1 MGVKF
6 TKENAKEMQKR
17 AIQKRKANDLER
29 KSARAIVQALF
40 DTKKK
45 GKDGVERTY
54 KELMIQVM
62 FKGAM
67 DYGDLRKMDYLLR
80 LIGESADNT
89 TKIDVTTKGKD
100 VTAPPRIVF
109 KSTPLT
115 EKDLAEIQD
124 VENGRQR
131 SMDNTGIQEAED
143 SL

>member
-29 KSARAIVQALF
+29 KSARAIVQALL
-40 DTKKK
+40 DTKKE

-89 TKIDVTTKGKD
+89 TKIDVTTNGKD

-109 KSTPLT
+109 KSTPLS

-124 VENGRQR
+124 IENGRQR